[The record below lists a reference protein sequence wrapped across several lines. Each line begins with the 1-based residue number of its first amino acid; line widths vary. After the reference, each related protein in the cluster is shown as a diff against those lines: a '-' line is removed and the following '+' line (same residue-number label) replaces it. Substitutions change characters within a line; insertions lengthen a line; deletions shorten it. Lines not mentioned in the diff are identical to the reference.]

1 MPTSISSTLRSRHH
15 VTAILVSHDGATWL
29 PEVVASLAKQKH
41 EIDQLIAI
49 DTGSKDESLRL
60 IRNSGIQVLTAPRD
74 TGFGAAIDIALESTR
89 LKRAPEG
96 VTEWIWLIHD
106 DSAPQADALLE
117 LLLAIDEKPNVAL
130 VGPKLRGWYDR
141 NHLLE
146 VGVSI
151 AGNGARWIGLE
162 FREQDQGQ
170 HDGATEVLSVST
182 AGALVRRDV
191 FEEIGGFDKE
201 LSLFRDDVDLGWRI
215 HTAGH
220 TVLIAPSAVA
230 FHAEAAANERR
241 AIDVT
246 DAFLHRPLLLDRRHA
261 AYVLLA
267 NSSFWLL
274 PLIALQLLGSALLR
288 AVGYLLAKLPGY
300 ALDELAA
307 VALV

>member
-1 MPTSISSTLRSRHH
+1 MPTSISNSLRSRHH
-15 VTAILVSHDGATWL
+15 VTAILISHDGATWL
-29 PEVVASLAKQKH
+29 PEVVASLAKQRH
-41 EIDQLIAI
+41 EIDQLIAV

-60 IRNSGIQVLTAPRD
+60 IKNAGIQALTAPRD
-74 TGFGAAIDIALESTR
+74 TGFGAAVDIALASPR
-89 LKRAPEG
+89 LRRSPEG

-117 LLLAIDEKPNVAL
+117 LLVAVDEKPNVAL
-130 VGPKLRGWYDR
+130 AGAKLRGWYDR

-151 AGNGARWIGLE
+151 AGNGARWTGLE

-170 HDGATEVLSVST
+170 HDGVKEVLSVST
-182 AGALVRRDV
+182 AGALIRRDV

-220 TVLIAPSAVA
+220 TAIIAPSAVL

-241 AIDVT
+241 AVDVT
-246 DAFLHRPLLLDRRHA
+246 DAFLHRPLLLDRRH
-261 AYVLLA
+261 
-267 NSSFWLL
+267 
-274 PLIALQLLGSALLR
+274 
-288 AVGYLLAKLPGY
+288 
-300 ALDELAA
+300 
-307 VALV
+307 